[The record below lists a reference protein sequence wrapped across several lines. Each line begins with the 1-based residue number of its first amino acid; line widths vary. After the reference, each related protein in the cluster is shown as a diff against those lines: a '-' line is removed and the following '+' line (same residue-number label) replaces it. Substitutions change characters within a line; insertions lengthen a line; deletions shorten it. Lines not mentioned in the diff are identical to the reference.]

1 MTGFREA
8 VIDLGAV
15 RANVAQLRRVIGTPH
30 TMAVVKANGYG
41 HGAAQVARAALAGG
55 ADWLGVADIDE
66 ALALRAAGIDAPLLA
81 WLHDP
86 EADFAAAIAAD
97 VDLGL
102 SSVRQLRQVTDA
114 ATRLG
119 RTANVQL
126 KLETGLNRNGVDE
139 ADWAE
144 MFGLAAAFERVGR
157 LRVRG
162 VFSHLA
168 NTSPADDR
176 VAIASFDRGLAA
188 AATAGLTVELAHLAS
203 TAAALRL
210 PEARYSMVR
219 LGIGIYG
226 QSPFSDTD
234 AAELGLVPAMTLR
247 GRIIAVRQVR
257 AGDGVS
263 YDYLWRAAAD
273 TTLALV
279 PLGYADGVPR
289 QALEGARV
297 AINGVQYP
305 VVGRV
310 AMDQFLVDVG
320 ALPIAVGDVVV
331 LFGDPATGAPTA
343 AEWGAAAGTINYD
356 IITRVGARVPRR
368 FVEGAEGAEATSTGG
383 AEGAAA
389 DAESAAEG
397 AAADADTVAE
407 GAAADAAAGKP

>member
-1 MTGFREA
+1 MTAFREA
-8 VIDLGAV
+8 VIDLAAV
-15 RANVAQLRRVIGTPH
+15 RANVAHLRELVGTRH

-41 HGAAQVARAALAGG
+41 HGAAPVARAALEAG

-86 EADFAAAIAAD
+86 DADFAAAIAAD
-97 VDLGL
+97 IDLGV
-102 SSVRQLRQVTDA
+102 SSVQQLRQITDA
-114 ATRLG
+114 ATRLD
-119 RTANVQL
+119 RIAHVQV

-144 MFGLAAAFERVGR
+144 VFGLAAAFERVGR

-168 NTSPADDR
+168 NTSPADDQA
-176 VAIASFDRGLAA
+176 AITSFDRGLAA
-188 AATAGLTVELAHLAS
+188 AATAGLTVDLAHLAS

-210 PEARYSMVR
+210 PAARYTMVR

-226 QSPFSDTD
+226 QSPFSDAD
-234 AAELGLVPAMTLR
+234 SAALGLTPVMTLR
-247 GRIIAVRQVR
+247 GCVAAVRQIA

-263 YDYLWRAAAD
+263 YDYLWRAATD

-289 QALEGARV
+289 QALDGARV
-297 AINGVQYP
+297 LINGVQFP

-320 ALPIAVGDVVV
+320 TAAVAVGDDVV
-331 LFGDPATGAPTA
+331 LFGDPAAGAPSA

-356 IITRVGARVPRR
+356 IVTRVGARVPRR
-368 FVEGAEGAEATSTGG
+368 YVDADAGTGDATGG
-383 AEGAAA
+383 Q
-389 DAESAAEG
+389 
-397 AAADADTVAE
+397 
-407 GAAADAAAGKP
+407 P

>member
-1 MTGFREA
+1 MTDFREA

-15 RANVAQLRRVIGTPH
+15 QANVAHLRILIGTRH

-41 HGAAQVARAALAGG
+41 HGAVQVARAALAGG

-81 WLHDP
+81 WLHGPD
-86 EADFAAAIAAD
+86 ADFAAAINAD
-97 VDLGL
+97 IDLGL
-102 SSVRQLRQVTDA
+102 SSETQVRRAADA
-114 ATRLG
+114 ATAVG
-119 RTANVQL
+119 RTASVQI

-139 ADWAE
+139 SDWATVL
-144 MFGLAAAFERVGR
+144 GLSAAFERVGR

-168 NTSPADDR
+168 NTSPEDDLA
-176 VAIASFDRGLAA
+176 AIASFDRGLAA
-188 AATAGLTVELAHLAS
+188 ATAAGLTVDLAHLAS

-210 PEARYSMVR
+210 PAARYSMVR

-226 QSPFSDTD
+226 QSPFADED
-234 AAELGLVPAMTLR
+234 AAALGLSAVMTLR
-247 GRIIAVRQVR
+247 ARVAAVRRVA
-257 AGDGVS
+257 AGAGVS
-263 YDYLWRAAAD
+263 YDYLWRAADD

-289 QALEGARV
+289 QAMNAARV
-297 AINGVQYP
+297 AINGTQYP

-320 ALPIAVGDVVV
+320 TAPVAVGDVVV
-331 LFGDPATGAPTA
+331 LFGDAAAGVPTA

-368 FVEGAEGAEATSTGG
+368 YL
-383 AEGAAA
+383 
-389 DAESAAEG
+389 
-397 AAADADTVAE
+397 
-407 GAAADAAAGKP
+407 AADAAEQ

>member
-1 MTGFREA
+1 MTDFREA

-15 RANVAQLRRVIGTPH
+15 QANVAHLRNLIGTRH

-41 HGAAQVARAALAGG
+41 HGAVQVARAALAGG

-81 WLHDP
+81 WLHGPD
-86 EADFAAAIAAD
+86 ADFAAAISAD
-97 VDLGL
+97 IDLGL
-102 SSVRQLRQVTDA
+102 SSETQVRRAADA
-114 ATRLG
+114 ATAVG
-119 RTANVQL
+119 RTASVQI

-139 ADWAE
+139 SDWATVL
-144 MFGLAAAFERVGR
+144 GLSAAFERVGR

-168 NTSPADDR
+168 NTSPEDDLA
-176 VAIASFDRGLAA
+176 AIASFDRGLAA
-188 AATAGLTVELAHLAS
+188 ATAAGLTVDLAHLAS

-210 PEARYSMVR
+210 PAARYSMVR

-226 QSPFSDTD
+226 QSPFADED
-234 AAELGLVPAMTLR
+234 AAALGLSAVMTLR
-247 GRIIAVRQVR
+247 ARVAAVRRVA
-257 AGDGVS
+257 AGAGVS
-263 YDYLWRAAAD
+263 YDYLWRAADD

-289 QALEGARV
+289 QAMNAARV
-297 AINGVQYP
+297 AINGTQYP

-320 ALPIAVGDVVV
+320 TAPVAVGDVVV
-331 LFGDPATGAPTA
+331 LFGDAAAGVPTA

-368 FVEGAEGAEATSTGG
+368 YL
-383 AEGAAA
+383 
-389 DAESAAEG
+389 
-397 AAADADTVAE
+397 
-407 GAAADAAAGKP
+407 AADAAEQ

>member
-1 MTGFREA
+1 MTDFREA

-15 RANVAQLRRVIGTPH
+15 QANVEHLRSLIGTRH

-41 HGAAQVARAALAGG
+41 HGAVQVARAALAGG

-81 WLHDP
+81 WLHGPD
-86 EADFAAAIAAD
+86 ADFAAAINAD
-97 VDLGL
+97 IDLGL
-102 SSVRQLRQVTDA
+102 SSETQVRRAADA
-114 ATRLG
+114 ATAVG
-119 RTANVQL
+119 RTASVQI

-139 ADWAE
+139 SDWATVL
-144 MFGLAAAFERVGR
+144 GLSAAFERVGR

-168 NTSPADDR
+168 NTSPEDDLA
-176 VAIASFDRGLAA
+176 AIASFDRGLAA
-188 AATAGLTVELAHLAS
+188 ATAAGLTVDLAHLAS

-210 PEARYSMVR
+210 PAARYSMVR

-226 QSPFSDTD
+226 QSPFADED
-234 AAELGLVPAMTLR
+234 AAALGLSAVMTLR
-247 GRIIAVRQVR
+247 ARVAAVRRVA
-257 AGDGVS
+257 AGAGVS
-263 YDYLWRAAAD
+263 YDYLWRAADD

-289 QALEGARV
+289 QAMNAARV
-297 AINGVQYP
+297 AINGTQYP

-320 ALPIAVGDVVV
+320 TAPVAVGDVVV
-331 LFGDPATGAPTA
+331 LFGDAAAGVPTA

-368 FVEGAEGAEATSTGG
+368 YL
-383 AEGAAA
+383 
-389 DAESAAEG
+389 
-397 AAADADTVAE
+397 
-407 GAAADAAAGKP
+407 AADAAEQ

>member
-1 MTGFREA
+1 MTDFREA

-15 RANVAQLRRVIGTPH
+15 QANVAHLRNLIGTRH

-41 HGAAQVARAALAGG
+41 HGAVQVARAALAGG

-81 WLHDP
+81 WLHGPD
-86 EADFAAAIAAD
+86 ADFAAAINAD
-97 VDLGL
+97 IDLGL
-102 SSVRQLRQVTDA
+102 SSETQVRRAADA
-114 ATRLG
+114 ATAVG
-119 RTANVQL
+119 RTASVQI

-139 ADWAE
+139 SDWATVL
-144 MFGLAAAFERVGR
+144 GLSAAFERVGR

-168 NTSPADDR
+168 NTSPEDDLA
-176 VAIASFDRGLAA
+176 AIASFDRGLAA
-188 AATAGLTVELAHLAS
+188 ATAAGLTVDLAHLAS

-210 PEARYSMVR
+210 PAARYSMVR

-226 QSPFSDTD
+226 QSPFADED
-234 AAELGLVPAMTLR
+234 AAALGLSAVMTLR
-247 GRIIAVRQVR
+247 ARVAAVRRVA
-257 AGDGVS
+257 AGAGVS
-263 YDYLWRAAAD
+263 YDYLWRAADD

-289 QALEGARV
+289 QAMNAARV
-297 AINGVQYP
+297 AINGTQYP

-320 ALPIAVGDVVV
+320 TAPVAVGDVVV
-331 LFGDPATGAPTA
+331 LFGDAAAGVPTA

-368 FVEGAEGAEATSTGG
+368 YL
-383 AEGAAA
+383 
-389 DAESAAEG
+389 
-397 AAADADTVAE
+397 
-407 GAAADAAAGKP
+407 AADAAEQ

>member
-1 MTGFREA
+1 MTDFREA

-15 RANVAQLRRVIGTPH
+15 QANVAHLRNLIGTRH

-41 HGAAQVARAALAGG
+41 HGAVQVARAALAGG

-81 WLHDP
+81 WLHGPD
-86 EADFAAAIAAD
+86 ADFAAAINAD
-97 VDLGL
+97 IDLGL
-102 SSVRQLRQVTDA
+102 SSETQVRRAADA
-114 ATRLG
+114 ATAVG
-119 RTANVQL
+119 RTASVQI

-139 ADWAE
+139 SDWATVL
-144 MFGLAAAFERVGR
+144 GLSAAFERVGR

-168 NTSPADDR
+168 NTSSEDDLA
-176 VAIASFDRGLAA
+176 AIASFDRGLAA
-188 AATAGLTVELAHLAS
+188 ATAAGLTVDLAHLAS

-210 PEARYSMVR
+210 PAARYSMVR

-226 QSPFSDTD
+226 QSPFADED
-234 AAELGLVPAMTLR
+234 AAALGLSAVMTLR
-247 GRIIAVRQVR
+247 ARVAAVRRVA
-257 AGDGVS
+257 AGAGVS
-263 YDYLWRAAAD
+263 YDYLWRAADD

-289 QALEGARV
+289 QAMNAARV
-297 AINGVQYP
+297 AINGTQYP

-320 ALPIAVGDVVV
+320 TAPVAVGDVVV
-331 LFGDPATGAPTA
+331 LFGDAAAGVPTA

-368 FVEGAEGAEATSTGG
+368 YL
-383 AEGAAA
+383 
-389 DAESAAEG
+389 
-397 AAADADTVAE
+397 
-407 GAAADAAAGKP
+407 AADAAEQ